1 MEDDH
6 TMKHQAFRLFAV
18 MLSVLLITSTSA
30 RAGSILYSDVAQSI
44 VDGQTGRPRVE
55 LRLRAISQSGRL
67 PFTGAAAT
75 APGSNSNAS
84 SNETQDG
91 TQTPTTSSA
100 TAPTVSVQTPQ
111 GEVAGDV
118 QTVDLGDVKGTVC
131 DCGEVPLA
139 GGGFPLWP
147 FLFTPLVCVTGICT
161 PENEEVCVVNCGP
174 PPPPP
179 PPPPQIPEPATLLL
193 FGSGLAALG
202 ARARRR
208 RQSSNARREA
218 SVENHVNA
226 EED

>member
-1 MEDDH
+1 
-6 TMKHQAFRLFAV
+6 MKHQAFRLFAV

-44 VDGQTGRPRVE
+44 VDGRTGRPRME
-55 LRLRAISQSGRL
+55 LRLRAISQSSRL

-75 APGSNSNAS
+75 APGSNTKAS
-84 SNETQDG
+84 STETQDG
-91 TQTPTTSSA
+91 TQTPTTSTSSA
-100 TAPTVSVQTPQ
+100 APTVSVQTPQ
-111 GEVAGDV
+111 GEVTGQVD
-118 QTVDLGDVKGTVC
+118 TVDLGDVTGTVC

-161 PENEEVCVVNCGP
+161 PNGEEECVVNCGP

-208 RQSSNARREA
+208 RQNGSNARRQA
-218 SVENHVNA
+218 SVENDINA